1 MMTDI
6 VERLRGDAKIWRA
19 PHLSE
24 AAEIERL
31 RAAVADER
39 ASILRLIE
47 SERARVPAGGEYY
60 AGYREALLNLETA
73 IRAREQQ

>member
-24 AAEIERL
+24 AADEIERCAL
-31 RAAVADER
+31 RYADYV
-39 ASILRLIE
+39 LRC
-47 SERARVPAGGEYY
+47 P
-60 AGYREALLNLETA
+60 
-73 IRAREQQ
+73 